1 MNERIICIDDKN
13 LYLKD
18 LTVEYD
24 FEVSIKITNKKEE
37 ARLYILEEVPRILQ
51 ILEVLGFHNTFA
63 IE

>member
-1 MNERIICIDDKN
+1 MEEKVICIDDKN

-18 LTVEYD
+18 LIIEYD
-24 FEVSIKITNKKEE
+24 FKVSIKVTNKKEE
-37 ARLYILEEVPRILQ
+37 ARLYILEEVPKILQ